1 MARILTRPLFRKGGL
16 SRETGIMS
24 GLDSPRRSYAG
35 GGNIGGGRFTGTPM
49 GSRTGFQT
57 TIGPQLSDIDRW
69 KQRIR
74 GTSGGLWDAIK
85 NKLRTTGTQS
95 GSKIVSDAASKV
107 SKMRWPWLSEKGLL
121 EAGKKVAGK
130 GAGIASGFAQ
140 RFPKFGGPATALTL
154 LGIKSGMIKPTEAEE
169 EYGVKH
175 WEKAL
180 ASSLP
185 GAGGEYLPAIIRKT
199 LGLKKK
205 EDVPEEK
212 IIESDIDTPTT
223 GDVESDFERI
233 YKERLP
239 TIEKALAGRPS
250 TKSQWLALAKFGTGL
265 MAQPGGDLIGAIGK
279 ASRIPLDDLAKLQEK
294 MENKK
299 TQAKLLA
306 LQSALDETKPGDIA
320 KKARDVKKL
329 LGLKGPEGD
338 KAAFAVVNKWLAN
351 DRTYKAAEITSY
363 REIAKELNVNAAGF
377 IESMDE
383 LKEKH
388 PKLVSE
394 LGRTTKPLPDIDD
407 LEDDATPGE
416 YYINKKGKIFR
427 YDPNSPPPGLLEPG
441 DDGFEGKLKKQ
452 KQEVDYGS
460 ES

>member
-1 MARILTRPLFRKGGL
+1 MPRILTRPLFRKGGL

-185 GAGGEYLPAIIRKT
+185 GAGG
-199 LGLKKK
+199 
-205 EDVPEEK
+205 
-212 IIESDIDTPTT
+212 
-223 GDVESDFERI
+223 
-233 YKERLP
+233 
-239 TIEKALAGRPS
+239 
-250 TKSQWLALAKFGTGL
+250 
-265 MAQPGGDLIGAIGK
+265 
-279 ASRIPLDDLAKLQEK
+279 
-294 MENKK
+294 
-299 TQAKLLA
+299 
-306 LQSALDETKPGDIA
+306 
-320 KKARDVKKL
+320 
-329 LGLKGPEGD
+329 
-338 KAAFAVVNKWLAN
+338 
-351 DRTYKAAEITSY
+351 
-363 REIAKELNVNAAGF
+363 
-377 IESMDE
+377 
-383 LKEKH
+383 
-388 PKLVSE
+388 
-394 LGRTTKPLPDIDD
+394 
-407 LEDDATPGE
+407 
-416 YYINKKGKIFR
+416 
-427 YDPNSPPPGLLEPG
+427 
-441 DDGFEGKLKKQ
+441 
-452 KQEVDYGS
+452 
-460 ES
+460 